1 MKTNKRSGALR
12 ESLHFQ
18 KKGDGEDD
26 WGQPIPGAGDWE
38 TVFTEPANLAPRTG
52 SETVTAARLEGR
64 QPFVCTVRHSSRM
77 EPVTAAWRCVDARAG
92 NDTQGNPK
100 RVYAIKSPPTD
111 PDGKNQWLEF
121 LIEQGAAS

>member
-64 QPFVCTVRHSSRM
+64 QPFVCTVRYSSRM
-77 EPVTAAWRCVDARAG
+77 DPVTAAWRCVDARAG
-92 NDTQGNPK
+92 NDMQGNPK